1 MNHIT
6 CEKCD
11 NIIKIKNNKKNSID
25 YDDININFHIICKI
39 CRENIKCYNK
49 TESKKIFFLNDSD
62 LSNIKTLYS
71 TNKSIMYIEDEL
83 LVYAIKKH
91 GDIDTIE
98 KKKEKELIKKN
109 NLLKTKNENI
119 KFRKELITN
128 YFNINKLQLKPFGD
142 CYSFINNGYPSLN
155 EIAKNE
161 MKKNE
166 QKNEKCVELA
176 RELSKIKIP
185 FDESCNICY
194 EYVNN
199 IGYRNLNETV
209 RMIEL
214 EYFLKT
220 KTNYNNYVKK
230 YGKELS
236 REYAIRQYMSSNNR
250 DNIINNIKEEVTI
263 QFD

>member
-11 NIIKIKNNKKNSID
+11 NIIKIKNNKKKFIN
-25 YDDININFHIICKI
+25 YDDIYIKFHVLCEI
-39 CRENIKCYNK
+39 CRENVKCYNK
-49 TESKKIFFLNDSD
+49 TESKKIFFLNEND
-62 LSNIKTLYS
+62 LSNIKALYS
-71 TNKSIMYIEDEL
+71 TNKSILYIHDEL
-83 LVYAIKKH
+83 LEYAIQKY
-91 GDIDTIE
+91 GDINVIE

-109 NLLKTKNENI
+109 NLLKTKKENI
-119 KFRKELITN
+119 QLRKELITN
-128 YFNINKLQLKPFGD
+128 YFSINKLQLKPFGD
-142 CYSFINNGYPSLN
+142 CYSFINNGYPSLS

-161 MKKNE
+161 IKKNE
-166 QKNEKCVELA
+166 QKNEKYIQLA
-176 RELSKIKIP
+176 RELSKINIP

-194 EYVNN
+194 EYINN
-199 IGYRNLNETV
+199 IGYRNLNETI

-220 KTNYNNYVKK
+220 KTNYNNYIKK

-236 REYAIRQYMSSNNR
+236 REYAIRQYMSNNNR

-263 QFD
+263 EFD